1 MMTRYSMLRNMLQE
15 AHPSLYLLVLLRVVE
30 NLKARE
36 GSQWPSPRRIPRC
49 QWRGLRLNDELRV
62 ELVAPARDRDGQ
74 SLSR

>member
-30 NLKARE
+30 NLKARA
-36 GSQWPSPRRIPRC
+36 SPRRIPRC
-49 QWRGLRLNDELRV
+49 QWRGLRLNDEL